1 MSLIKFDDNIGKLS
15 TKEMDMLV
23 IQKANEIANR
33 LNNLQKVVTKAKERN
48 RQAETLDTSSDW
60 KNTFSLGVFG
70 KSKTDKIK
78 DRQDLIIEAQA
89 ASNDAM
95 VEINDI
101 VQNTIA
107 FNCYS
112 LEFAKKMVQAMG
124 VVVSD
129 GIKGANGNIEH
140 LSKETQESFEIIIEG
155 TYNFIKKQEKIE
167 RQANEN
173 KQYIQEL
180 SFKARQ
186 KDELDKEQSEHI
198 KNLEIAMS
206 KKDDLDDR
214 QDKDI
219 LENTEKINLNA
230 KAIDD
235 LKLKTSQKDL
245 LDSEQDK
252 KIDELSSAIMKST
265 KEFEDK
271 IKNQNTKI
279 YLLFAI
285 NLIISVILYF
295 VLGGFVK

>member
-15 TKEMDMLV
+15 TKEMDMFV
-23 IQKANEIANR
+23 IQKTNEIANR
-33 LNNLQKVVTKAKERN
+33 LNNLQRVVTKAKERN
-48 RQAETLDTSSDW
+48 RQAETLDTSSDL
-60 KNTFSLGVFG
+60 KNMFSFGMLG

-89 ASNDAM
+89 ASNEAM

-101 VQNTIA
+101 VQATIV

-129 GIKGANGNIEH
+129 GIKGANGNIEY
-140 LSKETQESFEIIIEG
+140 LSKETQESLEIIMDG
-155 TYNFIKKQEKIE
+155 TSNFIKKQEKIE
-167 RQANEN
+167 QQANEN

-180 SFKARQ
+180 SFKVRQ

-198 KNLEIAMS
+198 KNLEIAML

-214 QDKDI
+214 QDRDI

-230 KAIDD
+230 KAIYD
-235 LKLKTSQKDL
+235 LKLKTNQKDL

-252 KIDELSSAIMKST
+252 KIDEISSVIMKST
-265 KEFEDK
+265 KELEDK
-271 IKNQNTKI
+271 IKNQNIKI
-279 YLLFAI
+279 YLLFVI
-285 NLIISVILYF
+285 NLMISVILYF